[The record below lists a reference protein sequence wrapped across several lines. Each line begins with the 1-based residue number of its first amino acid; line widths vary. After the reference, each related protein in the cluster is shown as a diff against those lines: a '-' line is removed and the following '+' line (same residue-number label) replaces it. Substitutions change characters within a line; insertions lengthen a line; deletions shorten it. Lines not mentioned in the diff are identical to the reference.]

1 MKTGNGEYVF
11 DFVIDVF
18 EDKRAA
24 VVFHFLEKA
33 EEDAKAGTADISE
46 SAAVDY
52 IFVP

>member
-33 EEDAKAGTADISE
+33 EEDAKASRLYFRFLNFH
-46 SAAVDY
+46 V
-52 IFVP
+52 